1 MKVELGDFTMAYED
15 TGRGHPLVFV
25 HGFPLGRRIFDPQLR
40 GLLGLAQV
48 IVPDL
53 RGHGDSSAPA
63 GGYDLGRY
71 ADDIAALLD
80 ARGVTEPVVL
90 CGLSMGGYVCFELWR
105 RHPQRVAGL
114 VLLATRA
121 GPDTPEGRAAR
132 DADAELARSQGVAA
146 IADKMLPR
154 LLAPASQQKPKVVEL
169 TRRIIEMTSLAAV
182 VGDLAAMRDR
192 VDSRPD
198 LPRIDKPTLVI
209 HGRDDTLIPPAEA
222 EAMAKAIPGAEL
234 RLVDGAGHLVHLEQP
249 TAVNQAI
256 TAFYKR
262 VWAH

>member
-1 MKVELGDFTMAYED
+1 MKAELPDFTMAFED
-15 TGRGHPLVFV
+15 TGRGHPILFV
-25 HGFPLGRRIFDPQLR
+25 HGYPLGRRIFDPQLR

-63 GGYDLGRY
+63 SGYDMGHY
-71 ADDIAALLD
+71 ADDLAALLD
-80 ARGVTEPVVL
+80 ARGVTEPVIL

-105 RHPQRVAGL
+105 RQPQRIAGL

-121 GPDTPEGRAAR
+121 GPDSPEQRAAR
-132 DADAELARSQGVAA
+132 DADAELARAEGVGA
-146 IADKMLPR
+146 IADKVLPR
-154 LLAPASQQKPKVVEL
+154 LLTPAGQNKPKVVEL
-169 TRRIIEMTSLAAV
+169 TRRTIEMASLAGV

-192 VDSRPD
+192 PDSRPE
-198 LPRIDKPTLVI
+198 LPRIDRPTLVI
-209 HGRDDTLIPPAEA
+209 HGRDDAMIPAVEG

-234 RLVDGAGHLVHLEQP
+234 RLIEGAGHLVGLEQP

-256 TAFYKR
+256 MTFYKR